1 MSRRVY
7 EDVPCPFC
15 GCLCDD
21 IGVTVEDN
29 TIKEVRRGCSIS
41 RSKFLN
47 YAQDRL
53 GRPMIRENGSFVQT
67 SLERALE
74 RAAEILASSQ
84 YPLIYGW
91 SSTCNEAQKVG
102 IELAEIL
109 GGAIDNTSTVCHG
122 PSFLAVQGVGSPHA
136 TLGDVSTKAD
146 LVIYWGCNPMHGH
159 PRHLSRY
166 TVFSK
171 GYFSKR
177 REDRKMVVVDVR
189 ETPTARA
196 ADLFIKI
203 QPNRDFELLS
213 ALRMAVKDE
222 EMDVDSVAGV
232 PIEVV
237 EELAD
242 DMVNA
247 SYGALFYGL
256 GLTMTAAKSANVDS
270 AILLVRDLNART
282 KFNIIPM
289 RGHYNVTGCNAVM
302 TWQTGYPFAV
312 DFSLGYPRYNPGE
325 TSIIDLLSRGEGDA
339 MLVVAADPVSSFPLE
354 AVKRMMKIPLITF
367 DVRPTPTTYR
377 SEVAI
382 PSAITGIEAEGTAY
396 RMDGVIFKMKKLVD
410 PPSGLPSDQQALSD
424 LKKRVEEKIE

>member
-1 MSRRVY
+1 
-7 EDVPCPFC
+7 
-15 GCLCDD
+15 
-21 IGVTVEDN
+21 
-29 TIKEVRRGCSIS
+29 
-41 RSKFLN
+41 
-47 YAQDRL
+47 
-53 GRPMIRENGSFVQT
+53 
-67 SLERALE
+67 
-74 RAAEILASSQ
+74 
-84 YPLIYGW
+84 
-91 SSTCNEAQKVG
+91 
-102 IELAEIL
+102 
-109 GGAIDNTSTVCHG
+109 
-122 PSFLAVQGVGSPHA
+122 
-136 TLGDVSTKAD
+136 
-146 LVIYWGCNPMHGH
+146 
-159 PRHLSRY
+159 
-166 TVFSK
+166 
-171 GYFSKR
+171 
-177 REDRKMVVVDVR
+177 
-189 ETPTARA
+189 
-196 ADLFIKI
+196 
-203 QPNRDFELLS
+203 
-213 ALRMAVKDE
+213 KDE

-289 RGHYNVTGCNAVM
+289 RGHYNVTGCNEVM

-377 SEVAI
+377 SEVVI

-396 RMDGVIFKMKKLVD
+396 RMDGVILKMKKLVD
-410 PPSGLPSDQQALSD
+410 PPPGLLSDQQALSD
-424 LKKRVEEKIE
+424 LRKKVEEKIE

>member
-1 MSRRVY
+1 MSRTIH

-21 IGVTVEDN
+21 IQVTVEDN
-29 TIKEVRRGCSIS
+29 AIKEVRRSCSIS
-41 RSKFLN
+41 KSKFLN
-47 YAQDRL
+47 YTQDRL
-53 GRPMIRENGSFVQT
+53 DMAMVRKNGSFVQT
-67 SLERALE
+67 SLDEALD
-74 RAAEILASSQ
+74 RAAEILASSR
-84 YPLIYGW
+84 YPLMYGW
-91 SSTCNEAQKVG
+91 SSTCNEAQRVG
-102 IELAEIL
+102 IELAELL
-109 GGAIDNTSTVCHG
+109 GGAIDNTTTVCHG
-122 PSFLAVQGVGSPHA
+122 PSLLAVQGLGSPQA
-136 TLGDVSTKAD
+136 TLGDISTKAD
-146 LVIYWGCNPMHGH
+146 LVIYWGCNPMHSH

-177 REDRKMVVVDVR
+177 REDRKMVVIDVR

-213 ALRMAVKDE
+213 ALRMAVRDE

-232 PIEVV
+232 PIELV

-242 DMVNA
+242 IMVNA
-247 SYGALFYGL
+247 SYGVLFYGL
-256 GLTMTAAKSANVDS
+256 GLTMTVAKSANVDS

-289 RGHYNVTGCNAVM
+289 RGHYNVTGCNEVM

-325 TSIIDLLSRGEGDA
+325 TSVIDLLSRGEGDA

-354 AVKRMMKIPLITF
+354 AVKRIMKMPLITI

-377 SEVAI
+377 SEVVI

-396 RMDGVIFKMKKLVD
+396 RMDGLIFKMKKLVD
-410 PPSGLPSDQQALSD
+410 PPPAMRSDQQVLSD
-424 LKKRVEEKIE
+424 LKRKVEEKIG